1 MLVLKTKYSKCLTKN
16 MSEWRNMEYALVLE
30 TSAERLGSSNL
41 SSGTRKKNKIIKDAY
56 SKI

>member
-1 MLVLKTKYSKCLTKN
+1 MAEL
-16 MSEWRNMEYALVLE
+16 EYALVLE

-41 SSGTRKKNKIIKDAY
+41 PSGTRKKNKIIKDAY